1 MKCLAQGFNSPHL
14 HQNLIIYIMYRGTLY
29 TLVVCSTVIKLYI
42 HTVCVSRNGV
52 FFMSNYSIKLKEARE
67 KKQIKQADIA
77 KILDTTQQTISSYE
91 SGIRKP
97 SLDRLI
103 ELAQILDVTLDD
115 LVEFKKIH
123 HRYSKKLNSKK

>member
-1 MKCLAQGFNSPHL
+1 
-14 HQNLIIYIMYRGTLY
+14 
-29 TLVVCSTVIKLYI
+29 
-42 HTVCVSRNGV
+42 
-52 FFMSNYSIKLKEARE
+52 MSNYSIKLKEARE

>member
-1 MKCLAQGFNSPHL
+1 
-14 HQNLIIYIMYRGTLY
+14 
-29 TLVVCSTVIKLYI
+29 
-42 HTVCVSRNGV
+42 
-52 FFMSNYSIKLKEARE
+52 MSNYSIKLKEARE
-67 KKQIKQADIA
+67 KKKIKQSEIA
-77 KILDTTQQTISSYE
+77 LILNTTQQTISSYE

-123 HRYSKKLNSKK
+123 KSYSSNVNKLKNK